1 MGGLQG
7 CWGLE
12 VVFEVTEAKLS
23 KSSSFLSFFKIEF
36 SSFWILRSFDL
47 GDLGSVDIFNDYI
60 FEISLFNWSKCAIEC
75 AICLSLISKSAQ
87 ARCAVIT
94 LEQYRDRTG
103 TTQTKIEWYVLPDV
117 IARMTE
123 IAILITLLSKSFGIL
138 ACLFV
143 VVDSFVEKNI
153 YMDSKLFV
161 YLDSTT
167 VFNVYLMRGLQ
178 KCAINGFLTM

>member
-1 MGGLQG
+1 M
-7 CWGLE
+7 
-12 VVFEVTEAKLS
+12 
-23 KSSSFLSFFKIEF
+23 
-36 SSFWILRSFDL
+36 
-47 GDLGSVDIFNDYI
+47 
-60 FEISLFNWSKCAIEC
+60 
-75 AICLSLISKSAQ
+75 SLISKSAQ
-87 ARCAVIT
+87 ARCAGIT
-94 LEQYRDRTG
+94 LGQYRDRTG